1 MVPTAA
7 GAIRRGVLDV
17 QCASDDRAIVRSYA
31 AISWN
36 RTGRYGQP
44 SLHRQA
50 CWRSFMWSLRRVS
63 LAACSASLKPTKRL
77 VDPFLRFIMVDAEHA
92 VVRLPEALFIR
103 EQHPLDVLY
112 GGEVL
117 LRPV

>member
-1 MVPTAA
+1 MV
-7 GAIRRGVLDV
+7 
-17 QCASDDRAIVRSYA
+17 
-31 AISWN
+31 
-36 RTGRYGQP
+36 
-44 SLHRQA
+44 H
-50 CWRSFMWSLRRVS
+50 
-63 LAACSASLKPTKRL
+63 
-77 VDPFLRFIMVDAEHA
+77 AEHA